1 MCSVTLGFWRVCR
14 AVDTLAPM
22 RGACAVW
29 LAALVS
35 VIPVVAA
42 AQPAP
47 GEEPWLGVI
56 ISPGMR
62 GVLVHEIIDDSP
74 AARAGLLVHD
84 EVLAVGGDP
93 VAAPPDLITA
103 LGKHGA
109 GHDVELSIWRSGR
122 MLRLAL
128 TLDAKPSEAEI
139 LHRRLVGKRAPGFR
153 APVVA
158 GRDGVDLASLG
169 GRVVVLAFAAPGC
182 SACSSVHRRLSR
194 FVDRCADSDLEV
206 FVVSNESREA
216 LETWSRDFR
225 PSFGVIQDVGGIVSR
240 GYHVTQ
246 EPTLVVIDRSGAVI
260 FAGIGEGDLDI
271 ALAAAG
277 RALERGAI

>member
-1 MCSVTLGFWRVCR
+1 MFSSACTFWLVGR

-22 RGACAVW
+22 RGACAIL

-35 VIPVVAA
+35 AIPVVVA

-62 GVLVHEIIDDSP
+62 GVLVHEVIDDSP
-74 AARAGLLVHD
+74 AAQAGLLIHD
-84 EVLAVGGDP
+84 EVLAVGSDS
-93 VAAPPDLITA
+93 VATPPDLITA

-109 GHDVELSIWRSGR
+109 GRDVELSIWRGGR
-122 MLRLAL
+122 MLRLSL

-158 GRDGVDLASLG
+158 GPESGDLASLG

-194 FVDRCADSDLEV
+194 FVDRSADSDLVV

-216 LETWSRDFR
+216 LERWSRDFK
-225 PSFGVIQDVGGIVSR
+225 PSFGVIQDLGGLIAR

-246 EPTLVVIDRSGAVI
+246 EPTLVLIDRSGSVI
-260 FAGIGEGDLDI
+260 FAGIGEGDLDV

>member
-1 MCSVTLGFWRVCR
+1 
-14 AVDTLAPM
+14 M
-22 RGACAVW
+22 RGACAIL
-29 LAALVS
+29 LAAFVS
-35 VIPVVAA
+35 AMSVVAA

-62 GVLVHEIIDDSP
+62 GVLVHEVIDDSP
-74 AARAGLLVHD
+74 AAQAGLLVHD
-84 EVLAVGGDP
+84 EVLAVGSDP
-93 VAAPPDLITA
+93 VATPPDLITA

-109 GHDVELSIWRSGR
+109 GHDVELSIWRGSRG
-122 MLRLAL
+122 LRLPL
-128 TLDAKPSEAEI
+128 TLDAKPSESEI
-139 LHRRLVGKRAPGFR
+139 LHRRLVGKRASGFR
-153 APVVA
+153 APVVT
-158 GRDGVDLASLG
+158 GRDSGDLASLS
-169 GRVVVLAFAAPGC
+169 GRVVVLAFAASGC

-194 FVDRCADSDLEV
+194 FVDQSADSDLAV
-206 FVVSNESREA
+206 FVISNESREA
-216 LETWSRDFR
+216 LERWTRDFK
-225 PSFGVIQDVGGIVSR
+225 PSFGVLQDIGGLVAR

-246 EPTLVVIDRSGAVI
+246 EPTLVVIERSGAVI